1 MTRADG
7 RVTGQESASRD
18 WWTNS
23 SNRSA
28 QFQSEGTISV
38 SSNYTEA
45 RSMGSS
51 LDGTNSLTSGHGTAC
66 ASLVA
71 GKNFGNAFEANIWNM
86 PGIGDNV
93 SMGVETNYDAM
104 KIWQRLK
111 PVNLETGRKNPT
123 IINGSWGYQAAFS
136 SSDTVI
142 YRFRGLTGSFTGNAS
157 VTDQVTA
164 MKDGLNN
171 QVSGAFKSWSSSSRS
186 NSTDAAAN
194 ELMLEGVIYV
204 AAAGNNNQRLGIGAT
219 DPDRLNY
226 LEDDYFGTTDP
237 RSEFPS
243 TTVPCNHRDWMN
255 PQGIGFDET
264 KDFHPVVCVGA
275 LEDTLTTAGA
285 EYQASYSNNGPGI
298 DVWAPADEI
307 LAAGGDFSGGG
318 YNDYERYDDSR
329 FYDASFNGTS
339 AASPVACGL
348 IALFLE
354 ANPTADSRAVHNWLK
369 DHGTTILSVTTSSS
383 SDDGF
388 YSPNN
393 DDTQTNYW
401 TESYNLRGAEP
412 RVTYNPYAN
421 DDVPHI
427 SLSDEQYNN
436 DRSLTGITT
445 TGLAMHIDGPTGFD
459 TDLSGSGNTPTW
471 YSDNPYNGVSY
482 LNFQGPITEVA
493 SGGGVLNGVNIS
505 GSSFAMEAWIYL
517 LGDANSG
524 GYGHVVTQDDGI
536 SSGQGWQWRIGD
548 APNYQQE
555 MVYWTSSSRGSAS
568 SSLAPTSIP
577 LNTWNHVAITY
588 DGTDIRMFLNGVQD
602 FIHTP
607 ASSLYG
613 SSSEIGIGRF
623 SGSTFFSDFRL
634 NVRFGA
640 VRLYNQFL
648 TGDQIK
654 LHYDLQRYRFID
666 NPSVTL
672 EGINISYS

>member
-1 MTRADG
+1 MKKYELSVTSPEKWTEIHNALIEDTNQDGIPDRQVTCTDSKEHSSVRGTYELTEDEAAEIAVHPYVKWIELSPIDNPDSYPEPQFATKRFKKNVKFYRDILSSGIPASSPTSVELDRSNYGVARPTVRQTGTFFSDNSGTVAVQESDVSYTLTGRNVDVIIHDSGVLQYHPEFMDANGQSRVRDIILDGPYYIDPDYFISNGYTTTRADG
-7 RVTGQESASRD
+7 RVTGSETESRG

-23 SNRSA
+23 SNRSV

-45 RSMGSS
+45 RSMGSL
-51 LDGTNSLTSGHGTAC
+51 LDGTNSLSSGHGTAC
-66 ASLVA
+66 ASLAA

-86 PGIGDNV
+86 PGISDNV

-104 KIWQRLK
+104 KLWQRLK
-111 PVNLETGRKNPT
+111 PVNPSTGRKNPT

-136 SSDTVI
+136 SGDTVI
-142 YRFRGLTGSFTGNAS
+142 YNFRGATGSFTGNAS

-171 QVSGAFKSWSSSSRS
+171 QVNGAYRSWSSSSRS

-194 ELMLEGVIYV
+194 EMISEGVIYV
-204 AAAGNNNQRLGIGAT
+204 AAAGNNNQRLGIGAD

-226 LEDDYFGTTDP
+226 LEDDYYGSTDP

-255 PQGIGFDET
+255 PQGIGFDES

-275 LEDTLTTAGA
+275 LEDTLTNTGA

-298 DVWAPADEI
+298 DVWAPADET

-318 YNDYERYDDSR
+318 YTDYERYDDSN

-393 DDTQTNYW
+393 DDTQTIYW
-401 TESYNLRGAEP
+401 TGDYNLRGAEP

-421 DDVPHI
+421 DD
-427 SLSDEQYNN
+427 
-436 DRSLTGITT
+436 T
-445 TGLAMHIDGPTGFD
+445 
-459 TDLSGSGNTPTW
+459 
-471 YSDNPYNGVSY
+471 VS
-482 LNFQGPITEVA
+482 IE
-493 SGGGVLNGVNIS
+493 NI
-505 GSSFAMEAWIYL
+505 
-517 LGDANSG
+517 
-524 GYGHVVTQDDGI
+524 
-536 SSGQGWQWRIGD
+536 
-548 APNYQQE
+548 
-555 MVYWTSSSRGSAS
+555 
-568 SSLAPTSIP
+568 
-577 LNTWNHVAITY
+577 
-588 DGTDIRMFLNGVQD
+588 
-602 FIHTP
+602 
-607 ASSLYG
+607 
-613 SSSEIGIGRF
+613 
-623 SGSTFFSDFRL
+623 
-634 NVRFGA
+634 
-640 VRLYNQFL
+640 
-648 TGDQIK
+648 
-654 LHYDLQRYRFID
+654 
-666 NPSVTL
+666 TL
-672 EGINISYS
+672 EGINLSYE